1 MRSVTRIRI
10 PPSSPSICSR
20 RQPQILSNF
29 RSRPAPA
36 FYSPPAIACL
46 VSSSSSRVF
55 SSTSLSRQEDATARA
70 KALHQK
76 SADEHEDAFNSQ
88 IDNAIGQAKELQ
100 ARTPWHREGSDKPP
114 VKRMRSAGAITKGKL
129 LTTPSRLLKL
139 ILPLTTLDK
148 NADRKSIEPLAL
160 LVHPQQPLSY
170 LERLIQSELP
180 MIKGKDGAEKV
191 PAVHFRA
198 EDSAQDE
205 IKSEEAAEMDEM
217 EEEGLRQMQEEGSE
231 ETMVDGKLI
240 KLGKIENSE
249 EKMERIAKERKE
261 KREKERRKA
270 DDLEFGLRGGPG
282 EGGVESYSGK
292 GREGSSSSGP
302 TKFVRWSS
310 STEIGDF
317 IRDAARGKEF
327 AVEIEG
333 SKSEIRVGVPSFN
346 DRTHYL
352 RVRLRKTSRKL
363 ADFASVK
370 KECDELAHRSAQR
383 LAMGGFAVLVS
394 WWAAIYHFT
403 FQTSY
408 GWDTMEPIT
417 YLAGLSTIMIGYLWF
432 LYHNREVSYRSALN
446 LTVSRRQQHLYQVKG
461 FDVQKWEQMIDEANA
476 LRKEIKQVAQEYDVE
491 WDERKDEG
499 SEEVHDA
506 LKEERDK
513 NKKDDDDEDDDGGKG
528 KEKSS
533 KKD

>member
-1 MRSVTRIRI
+1 M
-10 PPSSPSICSR
+10 
-20 RQPQILSNF
+20 
-29 RSRPAPA
+29 
-36 FYSPPAIACL
+36 
-46 VSSSSSRVF
+46 
-55 SSTSLSRQEDATARA
+55 
-70 KALHQK
+70 
-76 SADEHEDAFNSQ
+76 
-88 IDNAIGQAKELQ
+88 
-100 ARTPWHREGSDKPP
+100 
-114 VKRMRSAGAITKGKL
+114 TKGKL

-180 MIKGKDGAEKV
+180 MIKAKDGSEKV

-205 IKSEEAAEMDEM
+205 IKSAEEGEMDEM
-217 EEEGLRQMQEEGSE
+217 EEEGLKQMQEEGSE

-261 KREKERRKA
+261 MKEKEKEKA
-270 DDLEFGLRGGPG
+270 EDLEFGLRGGPG

-292 GREGSSSSGP
+292 GRERSSSSGP
-302 TKFVRWSS
+302 QKFVRWSS

-333 SKSEIRVGVPSFN
+333 SSSEIRVGVPSFN

-352 RVRLRKTSRKL
+352 RVRLRKTSGKL
-363 ADFASVK
+363 ANLASVK

-417 YLAGLSTIMIGYLWF
+417 YLAGLSTIMLGYLWF
-432 LYHNREVSYRSALN
+432 LYHNREVSYRAALN
-446 LTVSRRQQHLYQVKG
+446 LTVSRRQSHLYEVKG
-461 FDVQKWEQMIDEANA
+461 FDVQKWDQLIEEANA

-506 LKEERDK
+506 LKKERK
-513 NKKDDDDEDDDGGKG
+513 TSRKKDDDDDDDGEG
-528 KEKSS
+528 KEKKP
-533 KKD
+533 KKE

>member
-1 MRSVTRIRI
+1 M
-10 PPSSPSICSR
+10 
-20 RQPQILSNF
+20 NF
-29 RSRPAPA
+29 LA
-36 FYSPPAIACL
+36 
-46 VSSSSSRVF
+46 
-55 SSTSLSRQEDATARA
+55 
-70 KALHQK
+70 
-76 SADEHEDAFNSQ
+76 
-88 IDNAIGQAKELQ
+88 
-100 ARTPWHREGSDKPP
+100 
-114 VKRMRSAGAITKGKL
+114 GKL

-148 NADRKSIEPLAL
+148 NSDRKSIEPLAL

-180 MIKGKDGAEKV
+180 MIKAKDGSEKV

-205 IKSEEAAEMDEM
+205 IKTSDEDGDKDGL
-217 EEEGLRQMQEEGSE
+217 EEEGLKQMQEEGSE

-240 KLGKIENSE
+240 KLGKIENAE
-249 EKMERIAKERKE
+249 QKMERIASESSEKQGKE
-261 KREKERRKA
+261 KAE
-270 DDLEFGLRGGPG
+270 DLDFGLRGGPG

-292 GREGSSSSGP
+292 GREASKAAEP
-302 TKFVRWSS
+302 RKFVRWSS

-333 SKSEIRVGVPSFN
+333 SSSEIRVGVPSFN

-383 LAMGGFAVLVS
+383 LALGGFGVLVT

-417 YLAGLSTIMIGYLWF
+417 YLAGLSTIMLGYLWF
-432 LYHNREVSYRSALN
+432 LYHNREVSYRAALN

-461 FDVQKWEQMIDEANA
+461 FDLQKWEAMIEEANA
-476 LRKEIKQVAQEYDVE
+476 LRKEIKQVANEYDVE

-499 SEEVHDA
+499 SEEVHEA

-513 NKKDDDDEDDDGGKG
+513 NKKKDDDEDDDDDGKG

>member
-1 MRSVTRIRI
+1 
-10 PPSSPSICSR
+10 
-20 RQPQILSNF
+20 
-29 RSRPAPA
+29 
-36 FYSPPAIACL
+36 
-46 VSSSSSRVF
+46 
-55 SSTSLSRQEDATARA
+55 
-70 KALHQK
+70 
-76 SADEHEDAFNSQ
+76 
-88 IDNAIGQAKELQ
+88 
-100 ARTPWHREGSDKPP
+100 
-114 VKRMRSAGAITKGKL
+114 
-129 LTTPSRLLKL
+129 
-139 ILPLTTLDK
+139 
-148 NADRKSIEPLAL
+148 
-160 LVHPQQPLSY
+160 
-170 LERLIQSELP
+170 
-180 MIKGKDGAEKV
+180 
-191 PAVHFRA
+191 
-198 EDSAQDE
+198 
-205 IKSEEAAEMDEM
+205 
-217 EEEGLRQMQEEGSE
+217 
-231 ETMVDGKLI
+231 
-240 KLGKIENSE
+240 
-249 EKMERIAKERKE
+249 
-261 KREKERRKA
+261 
-270 DDLEFGLRGGPG
+270 
-282 EGGVESYSGK
+282 
-292 GREGSSSSGP
+292 
-302 TKFVRWSS
+302 VRWSS

-513 NKKDDDDEDDDGGKG
+513 NKKKDDDDEDDDGGKG